1 MKLMK
6 TLLVAISFLGLAFVI
21 GAPMAYLA
29 GTTNKDTMM
38 NLMLIGTLLWF
49 ASVPFWM
56 GRESET
62 Q

>member
-1 MKLMK
+1 MK
-6 TLLVAISFLGLAFVI
+6 TLLVAISFLGLALVI
-21 GAPMAYLA
+21 GAPMTYLA

-56 GRESET
+56 GREPGT
-62 Q
+62 P